1 MQKNG
6 DDKGFY
12 KECIRRTIQRGG
24 DTDTNAAIVGGM
36 IGALVGTH
44 NLDESMVSKVLTF
57 DCVNPAPHGN
67 PRPDFL
73 SAKRYLLKT
82 INGLL

>member
-1 MQKNG
+1 VQKNG

-44 NLDESMVSKVLTF
+44 NLDDQWFQK
-57 DCVNPAPHGN
+57 C
-67 PRPDFL
+67 
-73 SAKRYLLKT
+73 
-82 INGLL
+82 

>member
-1 MQKNG
+1 VQKNG

-44 NLDESMVSKVLTF
+44 NLDE
-57 DCVNPAPHGN
+57 
-67 PRPDFL
+67 
-73 SAKRYLLKT
+73 
-82 INGLL
+82 